1 MVALKKTSLACPSQW
16 EGELEDGRML
26 YARYRHGEM
35 SVGVGNDIEEA
46 VRNGMSDQALHTSHI
61 GDWLDGFMN
70 FDELK
75 FHLHGLLEFSMVLV
89 VENEQ

>member
-1 MVALKKTSLACPSQW
+1 
-16 EGELEDGRML
+16 ML